1 MAFDHTVKF
10 GHECKVYNNTGT
22 HASPS
27 WNELNIVKD
36 VTLNMSQNE
45 SDITSRAGKGYVM
58 TAGTLIDASIDFSVT
73 WDPDDSA
80 DFAELQNAFFD
91 RNPVELLILDGPND
105 EAGNE
110 GLQAFFVVTNFTR
123 NEAIAEAVSADLT
136 CKITKN
142 PREAG
147 NEITDVPKWVVST
160 S

>member
-1 MAFDHTVKF
+1 MAFDSTVKF

-22 HASPS
+22 HASPT

-45 SDITSRAGKGYVM
+45 SDISSRAGKGYVM

-73 WDPDDSA
+73 WDPADSA
-80 DFAELQNAFFD
+80 DFSELQNAFFD
-91 RNPVELLILDGPND
+91 RKPVELLILDGD
-105 EAGNE
+105 RTDAGNE

-123 NEAIAEAVSADLT
+123 NESIAEAVSADIT

-142 PREAG
+142 PRESG
-147 NEITDVPKWVVST
+147 SEITDVPNWVVT